1 VDAQPSWNDMVL
13 VGRVGRPNGIRG
25 QVAINTETDF
35 AEDRFTPG
43 AVFWTREG
51 GEQLVVAAVRFQN
64 GKPIVGFEG
73 ITSPEDA
80 ERLRGAE
87 LRVPEDALPPLEAG
101 VYYHHQLEGCVVE
114 TVAGERL
121 GVVTRVDGGVGGSL
135 LVLDGPK
142 GEVLIPLAVDIC
154 VDIDVAARS
163 IRVAP
168 PEGLIEVNEPAER
181 KERPG
186 RPKRSRRSAGSG
198 RSEGSDGSD
207 RSQGSEGSDRSEG
220 SGS

>member
-1 VDAQPSWNDMVL
+1 MVL

-35 AEDRFTPG
+35 AEDRFTAG

-51 GEQLVVAAVRFQN
+51 SEQLVVAAVRFQN

-73 ITSPEDA
+73 ITSPDGA

-87 LRVPEDALPPLEAG
+87 LRVPEDALPSLEEG

-121 GVVTRVDGGVGGSL
+121 GAVTRVDGGVGGSL
-135 LVLDGPK
+135 LVVDGPR

-163 IRVAP
+163 IKVAP
-168 PEGLIEVNEPAER
+168 PEGLIEVNERGER
-181 KERPG
+181 SG
-186 RPKRSRRSAGSG
+186 RSDGSGRSKRSRRSK
-198 RSEGSDGSD
+198 RSEGSES
-207 RSQGSEGSDRSEG
+207 SEG
-220 SGS
+220 SGPEGSGPEGSGS